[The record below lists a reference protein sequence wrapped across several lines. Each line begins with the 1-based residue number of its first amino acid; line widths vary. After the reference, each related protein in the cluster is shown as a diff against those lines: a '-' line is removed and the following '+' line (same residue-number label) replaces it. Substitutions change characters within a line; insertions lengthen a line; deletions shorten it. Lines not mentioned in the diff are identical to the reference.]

1 MSEKFVNVTFE
12 AIAMGWHVY
21 TNYVIK
27 LNNKQV
33 ITPYKSRECNILL
46 HEIFQKDSNDIYKD
60 LYNPKIDNQKYPITE
75 EQFTKLYTKC
85 LLYD

>member
-1 MSEKFVNVTFE
+1 MSEKFVNVKFE
-12 AIAMGWHVY
+12 PFMLGWSSASY
-21 TNYVIK
+21 TIK

-46 HEIFQKDSNDIYKD
+46 HEIFQKDSCDIYKD
-60 LYNPKIDNQKYPITE
+60 VYNPKINNQKYPITE